1 MNHVIGC
8 ATESNSLA
16 CKVLNNVP
24 AVPSSVLNVMTAAR
38 SISPGALSIVTHT
51 STVVLSP
58 LSPGSFA
65 TSVTFCSET
74 DIPEKYRLMS
84 WKIMQCHR

>member
-8 ATESNSLA
+8 AIKSNSLA
-16 CKVLNNVP
+16 CKVVSKLP
-24 AVPSSVLNVMTAAR
+24 AVPSSVLNIMTPAR
-38 SISPGALSIVTHT
+38 SISPGALSSVTHT
-51 STVVLSP
+51 STVELSP

-65 TSVTFCSET
+65 TSVTLCSET

-84 WKIMQCHR
+84 WKIM